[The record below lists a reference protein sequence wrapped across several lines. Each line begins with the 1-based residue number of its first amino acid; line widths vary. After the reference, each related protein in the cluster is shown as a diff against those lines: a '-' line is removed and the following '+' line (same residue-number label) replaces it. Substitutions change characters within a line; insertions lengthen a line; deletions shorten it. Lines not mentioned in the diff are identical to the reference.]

1 MKFLSQINVNT
12 EYTLPFVDGANG
24 QVLTTDGNGAVYW
37 GSVSAGSTN
46 LNALTDVVISSPSTG
61 QLLRYGIPVGSED
74 PNPVWYNWSP
84 NYLTTGSSI
93 DALGDVT
100 ITTATAGQI
109 LQYNGTAW
117 VNTTLS
123 TVEYVSKVQHLV
135 KAGVAITKGQAV
147 YVTGADGT
155 NMIVGLASNAS
166 EATSSKVMGLAA
178 STAAINDQIFVVT
191 EGLLAG
197 LNTSTAT
204 AGDPVWLGANGN
216 LIFGLL
222 NKPTSPLHLVYL
234 GVVTRVQQNNGEIF
248 VKVQNGIEIDEIHDV
263 QISSP
268 ATGQLLRRDTDG
280 YWKNWTPNFL
290 TAEADTLDSITVRGA
305 TTTNAITV
313 GGLTVDTNTL
323 VVDAINN
330 RVGIGTAAPGALL
343 QVGQGSTTTDELVR
357 LSVSYTGT
365 TPRGGIVWHD
375 TANVTGKIHTEYNG
389 STMTSM
395 VFGSL
400 YNSGYNSNALMFI
413 RGDGRVGIGT
423 TSPLA
428 KLDVNGAANATS
440 FSSTAL
446 LITNADTS
454 SSLQP
459 DQGDPANK
467 IYSFR
472 WGGNEQGYID
482 TDAKITFA
490 GFKTPAGTSSQFLKA
505 NGTVDS
511 NTYVTSTA
519 LNGYATETW
528 VNANFYNEGEIDDFF
543 SGAEAIG
550 GYNKSNW
557 DAAYN
562 DKINSASFNTTTGV
576 LTLTQQDLGTVTV
589 DLDGRYLESLPTATS
604 TVLGGI
610 KVGTNLSISNGV
622 LSATDTDTVT
632 SVGIDGDLSTGNIEL
647 RGGGATTITKS
658 GGTITISSTD
668 TDTNTTY
675 SAGTGLTLTGTTFS
689 VTSGTYAAASHNH
702 DDRYYTET
710 ESDSRFVNA
719 SGDTMSGSLSF
730 DAAAV
735 IKKRITS
742 DGFNPVKTASGVLAA
757 KSDNGSGYTYYI
769 IETNVPQDEYQMGG
783 FTIEIFGNYYDKNS
797 KTKVD
802 LGGYWNPES
811 NGGFEGFEAHG
822 TNPQYKPTIQV
833 SRNSIGNTAFII
845 SGVSWQYPIIVARDL
860 WLGYN
865 STDGGS
871 YGEGWSIT
879 GTNDVSSYSNRDTVV
894 WRNAYSDSNPAG
906 YITGYTETDT
916 LNSVTGR
923 GATTANAISVGG
935 VTVTA
940 ANVDVRTTQGR
951 FQVYNTAGTGNLG
964 YRIRTNEN
972 GGWRWQFVD
981 GGNNEYFGV
990 EYSSGNVLTGGS
1002 VTANRFI
1009 GSNSLVLNNYT
1020 TVNPSSNVF
1029 LYSQPNDR
1037 DAWIFLDSADTGS
1050 NWGIYHRQIDSAVGD
1065 IPANSIGFVGGGSS
1079 VLQAYI
1085 SLANGNAYFRGT
1097 VTASGGNSTNWNA
1110 AYSWGNHALAPYWNV
1125 SDPDPKQVESQEVT
1139 FAGSVI
1145 IQGTLTE
1152 SSSIRFKENITPL
1165 DPALDKV
1172 NQLEAVS
1179 YNKIGVYDRE
1189 IGLIAEDV
1197 AELFPEV
1204 VTYNEAG
1211 LAQGV
1216 NYSRLTVVLI
1226 KALQELRNEVNELKN
1241 GK

>member
-1204 VTYNEAG
+1204 VTYNEEG
-1211 LAQGV
+1211 QPQGIQ
-1216 NYSRLTVVLI
+1216 YQRLSVILL
-1226 KALQELRNEVNELKN
+1226 KAVQELTERVNKLENK
-1241 GK
+1241 